1 MMVNKVILC
10 ICAGC
15 MALLP
20 LAAQSVSGTVTDEKN
35 LPLEEIT
42 VVALQAPDSLYIT
55 GGVTNGNGE
64 FNIRISHSGKYML
77 KLSGIGFQTKYIAFS
92 LSADQKKQLGSILL
106 KEDAY
111 LLSGVT
117 VTAKKPEMELT
128 SSSTVIS
135 PNTNPN
141 IMY

>member
-1 MMVNKVILC
+1 
-10 ICAGC
+10 

-64 FNIRISHSGKYML
+64 FHIRISHSGKYML
-77 KLSGIGFQTKYIAFS
+77 KLSGIGFQTKYIADGYFV
-92 LSADQKKQLGSILL
+92 LPYTIQNYLADQALWPHLDTNSP
-106 KEDAY
+106 EFEEAEN
-111 LLSGVT
+111 GVK
-117 VTAKKPEMELT
+117 AEIIAL
-128 SSSTVIS
+128 
-135 PNTNPN
+135 
-141 IMY
+141 

>member
-1 MMVNKVILC
+1 
-10 ICAGC
+10 

-64 FNIRISHSGKYML
+64 FNIRISPSGKYML

-117 VTAKKPEMELT
+117 VTAKKPEMDLHRRAR
-128 SSSTVIS
+128 
-135 PNTNPN
+135 
-141 IMY
+141 